1 MVGNASGSTGPTA
14 GLNLDPIEEWT
25 ILLLLLLLL
34 GTTWMFLFLFSV
46 VPLGSTGSNDDSL
59 LMVSLVGGGRS
70 INVKVVVVVIAP
82 STEIHKV

>member
-25 ILLLLLLLL
+25 ILLLLL

-70 INVKVVVVVIAP
+70 INVKVVEVVIAP